1 MVVTKYFTNNKGE
14 IDKVVNEFLRE
25 EKISHMDLIFIQ
37 YQAVGVSD
45 CIFLVYEKK
54 KNSRLKFIDF
64 RRRL

>member
-45 CIFLVYEKK
+45 CIFLVYKK
-54 KNSRLKFIDF
+54 RKTQD
-64 RRRL
+64 

>member
-25 EKISHMDLIFIQ
+25 EKISHMDLISIQ

-45 CIFLVYEKK
+45 FIFLVYEKRK
-54 KNSRLKFIDF
+54 TQD
-64 RRRL
+64 

>member
-37 YQAVGVSD
+37 YQAVGVLD
-45 CIFLVYEKK
+45 CIFLVYEKRK
-54 KNSRLKFIDF
+54 TQD
-64 RRRL
+64 

>member
-45 CIFLVYEKK
+45 RIFLVYEKRK
-54 KNSRLKFIDF
+54 TQD
-64 RRRL
+64 

>member
-25 EKISHMDLIFIQ
+25 EKISHMDLISIQ
-37 YQAVGVSD
+37 YQATGASD

-54 KNSRLKFIDF
+54 KTQD
-64 RRRL
+64 